1 MAWRTTTDAD
11 APIGAHIDGKGIMN
25 LAQVI
30 AAHRADGEI
39 THVDLAIHGT
49 DDPQTI
55 AAATDALCREALG
68 SGVAQGLF
76 YAVSVGAVAGVA
88 LADGRRVIVKGY
100 QPESPPAFLREIIRL
115 RDHLRE
121 NGVAAPAGLG
131 GPTPFGRGHAII
143 ESFLDAGRIEDT
155 HQPPFRRALARG
167 LFDLIQA
174 ARPLAT
180 PEALYTYRELR
191 KSGRLWRPPH
201 SKRFDLEATAAG
213 AEYIDDVARAAT
225 AQIERNLEA
234 GDLVIG
240 HADWRAEHV
249 RFESD
254 GDDIR
259 IAAIY
264 DWDSLQKRREPALVG
279 VTACC
284 FCANWAA
291 RETIALAPTLDEAK
305 AFVADFEAAR
315 GRPFEREERLLMG
328 GAFAYTVAYLSRCGH
343 AIGRKRETPGTFN
356 HLVGMEGVRL
366 LNL

>member
-1 MAWRTTTDAD
+1 MS
-11 APIGAHIDGKGIMN
+11 

-30 AAHRADGEI
+30 AAQRADGE
-39 THVDLAIHGT
+39 TAHVDLAIHGT
-49 DDPQTI
+49 DDPGRI
-55 AAATDALCREALG
+55 AAAIDALCREALG
-68 SGVAQGLF
+68 SSVAEGLF
-76 YAVSVGAVAGVA
+76 YAVSVGAVAGVT
-88 LADGRRVIVKGY
+88 LADGRRVVVKGY
-100 QPESPPAFLREIIRL
+100 QPETPPALLHEIVRL
-115 RDHLRE
+115 RNHLRE

-143 ESFLDAGRIEDT
+143 ESFLGAGRIEDT
-155 HQPPFRRALARG
+155 HQPPFRRALAQG
-167 LFDLIQA
+167 LFDFIEA
-174 ARPLAT
+174 ARPLNT

-201 SKRFDLEATAAG
+201 SKRFDFEATPAG
-213 AEYIDDVARAAT
+213 AEYIDDVARGAT

-249 RFESD
+249 RFETD

-259 IAAIY
+259 ISAIY

-305 AFVADFEAAR
+305 AFVADYEAAR

-328 GAFAYTVAYLSRCGH
+328 GAFAYNVAYFARCGH
-343 AIGRKRETPGTFN
+343 AIGRKRETPGN
-356 HLVGMEGVRL
+356 SNSLVGAEGVRL
-366 LNL
+366 LTL